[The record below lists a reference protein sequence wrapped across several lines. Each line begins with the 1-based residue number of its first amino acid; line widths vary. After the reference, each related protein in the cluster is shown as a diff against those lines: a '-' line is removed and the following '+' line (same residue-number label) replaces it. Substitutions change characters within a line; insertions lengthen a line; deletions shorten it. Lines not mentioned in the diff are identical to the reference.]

1 MVPIQVYI
9 MIKSWIDWDV
19 LAVKMN
25 LISATSWEVFWLML
39 RVWIRSRLL
48 NIRIIYFLESGLWAI
63 RSFMMIPIITNGI
76 YLVCMIQ
83 FRADGCHRILSKNL
97 QKKMIFVIRM
107 NYTMDHLLVGAIVS
121 ALPMPRHMAHS
132 KRESS

>member
-63 RSFMMIPIITNGI
+63 RSFMMITIITNGI

-83 FRADGCHRILSKNL
+83 FQADGCHRILLKNL
-97 QKKMIFVIRM
+97 LKNMIFVIRM
-107 NYTMDHLLVGAIVS
+107 NYTMDHLLVGTIVS
-121 ALPMPRHMAHS
+121 ALPMPRHMERS